1 MNDEYFDELY
11 MISDRLRS
19 IAFLRDSALEYG
31 FAVNSDFSS
40 DDLDSALFYL
50 HKADISEALALSD
63 LVDRISASKHP
74 SPNT

>member
-1 MNDEYFDELY
+1 MNGEYFDELY

-19 IAFLRDSALEYG
+19 IAFLRDAAIEYG
-31 FAVNSDFSS
+31 FGVNSDFSS
-40 DDLDSALFYL
+40 ADLDSALFYL

-63 LVDRISASKHP
+63 LVDRIAESKHS

>member
-11 MISDRLRS
+11 MISDRLRN
-19 IAFLRDSALEYG
+19 IVFLRDAAIEYG
-31 FAVNSDFSS
+31 FGVNSDFSS

-50 HKADISEALALSD
+50 HKADISEVLLLSD
-63 LVDRISASKHP
+63 LVDRISAVRHP